1 MARQSIDRAEARLL
15 GRRRKEA
22 FENLCGVTMKVAVVY
37 QYYQGHG
44 APGHSLVYELTQY
57 LAEHG
62 HEVTVVS
69 GETGY
74 MKLDL
79 PTLPWYRRIVRSERS
94 GKVKVLRTYTYSEL
108 HRSYLGR
115 LLSFIS
121 FSLSCPLGLLTIGK
135 PDVVLASS
143 PPIFP
148 MFSAWLICKL
158 RRIPFVIEVRD
169 LWPASAVQMGI
180 LKNKH
185 LIVVM
190 AWMERLLYNQSRK
203 IVALT
208 EGIRDDIRARG
219 WPESKVELV
228 TCGVDFDKLYP
239 DALGA
244 SFIRQKYGWQNK
256 KVVMYFG
263 ALGEANNIPVILRTA
278 QRLRDRQDI
287 LFVLVGDGMKRDTTE
302 QQVSE
307 HHLENVLILPPV
319 SKDDARLFIN
329 AADLCLVTL
338 RDIPL
343 FDGAIPTKLIDYMA
357 CGKPVLCGIRGEAQR
372 IVDEAGAGITFEP
385 NDDVHLG
392 KLIIDLLND
401 VKRAASMGANGLTH
415 VQIRFSAAKMRRQ
428 MELVLLEVIRVGTG
442 KSVIEGGRV

>member
-1 MARQSIDRAEARLL
+1 
-15 GRRRKEA
+15 
-22 FENLCGVTMKVAVVY
+22 MKVVVVY

-44 APGHSLVYELTQY
+44 APGHSLVYELTQF

-62 HEVTVVS
+62 HDVTVIS

-74 MKLDL
+74 MQRNM
-79 PTLPWYRRIVRSERS
+79 PTLPWYRRIVRRERD
-94 GKVKVLRTYTYSEL
+94 GKVNVVRTYTYSEL

-121 FSLSCPLGLLTIGK
+121 FTLSCPLGLLTVDK

-148 MFSAWLICKL
+148 MFPAWLICKL

-180 LKNKH
+180 LKNRQ
-185 LIVVM
+185 LIGIM
-190 AWMERLLYNQSRK
+190 AWMERVLYNQSVK

-208 EGIRDDIRARG
+208 EGIRDDICTRG
-219 WPESKVELV
+219 WPKNKVELV

-239 DALGA
+239 DAPGA
-244 SFIRQKYGWQNK
+244 AFVREKYGWEEK
-256 KVVMYFG
+256 KIVLYFG
-263 ALGEANNIPVILRTA
+263 ALGEANNLPVTLRTA
-278 QRLRDRQDI
+278 QRLQSRQDI
-287 LFVLVGDGMKRDTTE
+287 VFVLIGDGMKRVETE
-302 QQVSE
+302 RQISE
-307 HHLENVLILPPV
+307 LGLNNVLVLPPV
-319 SKDDARLFIN
+319 PKDDARLYIN

-357 CGKPVLCGIRGEAQR
+357 CGKAVLCGIRGEAER
-372 IVDEAGAGITFEP
+372 IVNDAGAGAMFEP
-385 NDDVHLG
+385 DNDDQLG
-392 KLIIDLLND
+392 KLVLELLSD
-401 VKRAASMGANGLTH
+401 KTRVEKMEASGLAY
-415 VQIRFSAAKMRRQ
+415 VQNRFSAVTMRQQ
-428 MELVLLEVIRVGTG
+428 MESVLLGVANNDHCAKAAEGI
-442 KSVIEGGRV
+442 KGGRV

>member
-1 MARQSIDRAEARLL
+1 
-15 GRRRKEA
+15 
-22 FENLCGVTMKVAVVY
+22 MKVAVVY

-62 HEVTVVS
+62 HDVTVVS

-74 MKLDL
+74 MERNM
-79 PTLPWYRRIVRSERS
+79 PTLPWYRRIVRQECI
-94 GKVKVLRTYTYSEL
+94 GQVKVVRTYTYSEL

-121 FSLSCPLGLLTIGK
+121 FSLSCPLGLLTIDK

-148 MFSAWLICKL
+148 MFPAWLICKF

-180 LKNKH
+180 LKNKQ
-185 LIVVM
+185 LIDIM
-190 AWMERLLYNQSRK
+190 PWMEKLLYNQSRK
-203 IVALT
+203 IVSLT
-208 EGIRDDIRARG
+208 EGILNDICARV

-228 TCGVDFDKLYP
+228 TCGVDFDRLYP
-239 DALGA
+239 DAPGA
-244 SFIRQKYGWQNK
+244 AVIRQRHGWQDK
-256 KVVMYFG
+256 KIIMYFG
-263 ALGEANNIPVILRTA
+263 ALGEANNIPVIIRTA
-278 QRLRDRQDI
+278 QRLRNRKDI
-287 LFVLVGDGMKRDTTE
+287 LFVLVGDGMKRNFTE
-302 QQVSE
+302 LQISE
-307 HHLENVLILPPV
+307 HDLENVLVLAPV
-319 SKDDARLFIN
+319 PKDDARLFIN

-357 CGKPVLCGIRGEAQR
+357 CGKPVLCGIRGEAQC
-372 IVDEAGAGITFEP
+372 IVDEARAGISFEP
-385 NDDVHLG
+385 DDDEQLG
-392 KLIIDLLND
+392 KLIVDLLND
-401 VKRAASMGANGLTH
+401 GKQTASMGAGGLAY
-415 VQIRFSAAKMRRQ
+415 VQSRFSAAKMRQQ
-428 MELVLLEVIRVGTG
+428 MEAVLLEVARNGAGKNVTG
-442 KSVIEGGRV
+442 ADKRD